1 MEDKLKDIHNHLV
14 WLMAEAINTHHPN
27 HQLPD
32 LIARAADLVRDA
44 QLIAANPRLRR
55 VPTMSFDGDVHA
67 VQGMTALCG
76 KAWTPFDTLLPGVR
90 VPTCEKCIQIITL
103 DPVTWRLKP

>member
-1 MEDKLKDIHNHLV
+1 MEDKLKGIHHDLV

-44 QLIAANPRLRR
+44 QLIAANPKLQR
-55 VPTMSFDGDVHA
+55 VQTLSFGGNVHA
-67 VQGMTALCG
+67 AHGLTTVCG
-76 KAWTPFDTLLPGVR
+76 KAPNPFDTLLPGVR
-90 VPTCEKCIQIITL
+90 VPTCEKCIQIIML
-103 DPVTWRLKP
+103 DPVLWKLKP